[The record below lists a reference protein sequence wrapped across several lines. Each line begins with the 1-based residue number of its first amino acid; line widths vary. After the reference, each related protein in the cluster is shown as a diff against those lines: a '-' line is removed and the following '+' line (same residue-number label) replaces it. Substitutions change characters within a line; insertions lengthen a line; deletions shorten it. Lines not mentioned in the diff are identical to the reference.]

1 MKTSVIIPTYNGRCK
16 VGNVL
21 RALARQT
28 HPPHEVIV
36 VIDGSTDGTA
46 TYLAETGFGLPF
58 AVHTQENRGRAAVRN
73 KGAQLA
79 TGDLLV
85 FFDDDMRPE
94 PDCLVRHLHH
104 HAAFPGS
111 ILVGAQLEEPA
122 IMRTD
127 IQRYKAHLSRKWAR
141 PFAGATQPESEKSLY
156 LTAAH
161 CSMFRPLFERLGGFD
176 ERLTDAEDY
185 DLAVRAYQAG
195 VPIYC
200 DQGIVAWHDDFITC
214 RSYVKRLRQYRMAH
228 YLLKELKPE
237 TYRVF
242 NQYDPHAIKA
252 SRRLLYS
259 LVSRRW
265 LVTAIDRNYLAFLLP
280 ARLRF
285 KLYDVVTTG
294 LSSYFS
300 DRPI

>member
-1 MKTSVIIPTYNGRCK
+1 MKTSVIIPTYNGRRK

-28 HPPHEVIV
+28 HAPHEVIV

-46 TYLAETGFGLPF
+46 AYLAETDFGLPF
-58 AVHTQENRGRAAVRN
+58 AVHAQANRGRAAVRN
-73 KGAQLA
+73 RGAQLA

-94 PDCLVRHLHH
+94 PDCLARHLHH
-104 HAAFPGS
+104 HAAFPHS

-122 IMRTD
+122 TMRTD

-141 PFAGATQPESEKSLY
+141 PFAGAKEPQSAKSLY

-161 CSMFRPLFERLGGFD
+161 CSMSRPLFGRLGGFD

-214 RSYVKRLRQYRMAH
+214 QSYVKRLRQYRTAH
-228 YLLKELKPE
+228 NVLRELKPE
-237 TYRVF
+237 THRAF
-242 NQYDPHAIKA
+242 NQYDARPVKA
-252 SRRLLYS
+252 SERWVYS

-265 LVTAIDRNYLAFLLP
+265 LVTAIDRNYLAFVLP

-300 DRPI
+300 DRPV